1 MKEKNKLRL
10 IISNLDEIISGIFI
24 IITTIL
30 VIINVFLRYFMKT
43 GLYWSEE
50 VATGCFVWA
59 VFIGAAASYK
69 KNQHIG
75 VDFIIEKL
83 PENIKRFVKV
93 IINIILLIVNGYLAY
108 LSVVYLSNSYVKP
121 TPVLGISS
129 AYISSALTVSFS
141 LMTIYSIIFLYDSI
155 KQYSKKGVL

>member
-1 MKEKNKLRL
+1 MGEKNKLKL
-10 IISNLDEIISGIFI
+10 IIRNLDEIIAGIFL

-30 VIINVFLRYFMKT
+30 VVVNVFLRYFMKT
-43 GLYWSEE
+43 GIYWSEE

-75 VDFIIEKL
+75 VDFIIERL
-83 PENIKRFVKV
+83 PTNIKVVVKILV
-93 IINIILLIVNGYLAY
+93 NIVLLIVNGYLAY
-108 LSVVYLSNSYVKP
+108 LSMIYLSNSYIKP

-129 AYISSALTVSFS
+129 GYISSALTISFS
-141 LMTIYSIIFLYDSI
+141 LMTIYTLVFLYRSI
-155 KQYSKKGVL
+155 KEYGKKEVV